1 MRFPWFSVPTLGSAA
16 FNNAGDIA
24 NIFSRVTGS
33 SISSI
38 DGLISA
44 NGAANL
50 FLINPNGIIFGEN
63 ASLNLGGSFFASTAD
78 SLLFEGNT
86 EFSASNPQ
94 APPLLKVSIPIGANF
109 RNNTGDITV
118 NQSILEV
125 STGENLALVGGNLS
139 IEGGELG
146 LIAAPGGRIEL
157 GGLTE
162 AGEVGINE
170 NNSLT
175 FPENVARGNIT
186 LSNLALINVSSD
198 GEGFI
203 AVNANNLELLG
214 ASSLE
219 GGIASDLGNSNAQAG
234 NINLNAT
241 GEISLKQSS
250 QVVNRVNEN
259 AIGNS
264 GDINIQTGSLTV
276 LEESLLSASAFGQG
290 NAGDITINATDG
302 VTLNTQGSIDAAIT
316 LGGQGNAGEITI
328 NAGKKIS
335 LDGSLTSI
343 ASSLTF
349 ATGRGGKIKITGE
362 SLNLDNGAVIDAG
375 NTFSQGAGG
384 NIQIDVS
391 DSVSLQSGASIVSN
405 SSGSGGDGAHK
416 GRFFT
421 LTL

>member
-1 MRFPWFSVPTLGSAA
+1 LGSAA

-94 APPLLKVSIPIGANF
+94 APPLLEVSIPIGVNF
-109 RNNTGDITV
+109 RDNPGDITV

-125 STGENLALVGGNLS
+125 NPGENLALVGGNLS

-175 FPENVARGNIT
+175 FPENVARGDVT
-186 LSNLALINVSSD
+186 LSNFALIDVSSD

-219 GGIASDLGNSNAQAG
+219 GGIASELGNANAQAG
-234 NINLNAT
+234 DVILNAT

-264 GDINIQTGSLTV
+264 GNINIQTGSLTV

-290 NAGDITINATDG
+290 NAGNISVTANNISLTTGAQFNTATFGQGDAGNIVVNASDSISLDGEAQDASLSGFTTEVTSEGIGNGGDINVATKSLSLTNGAKLNSLSSGQGNSGNIFVNATDG

-316 LGGQGNAGEITI
+316 LGG
-328 NAGKKIS
+328 
-335 LDGSLTSI
+335 
-343 ASSLTF
+343 
-349 ATGRGGKIKITGE
+349 
-362 SLNLDNGAVIDAG
+362 
-375 NTFSQGAGG
+375 
-384 NIQIDVS
+384 
-391 DSVSLQSGASIVSN
+391 
-405 SSGSGGDGAHK
+405 H
-416 GRFFT
+416 
-421 LTL
+421 